1 MTHSDTQ
8 NESQDED
15 SKINILVID
24 DETTTLKMT
33 KQGLERSG
41 FNVAI
46 FSRPMESVEYFK
58 DNHQVINLVITD
70 KNMPQMSG
78 LQLIEEFR
86 KYNTEIPIFVLTGFS
101 DPSED
106 QQMKK
111 MGATK
116 ILMKPLSIRDI
127 IKEIKTFFKMDL

>member
-1 MTHSDTQ
+1 
-8 NESQDED
+8 
-15 SKINILVID
+15 
-24 DETTTLKMT
+24 
-33 KQGLERSG
+33 
-41 FNVAI
+41 
-46 FSRPMESVEYFK
+46 YFK